1 MRTRRERL
9 QAGLALL
16 AAALLLFFANE
27 ARAEPALIRG
37 RVGAR
42 VFYAGLEVNA
52 RYAKTTPDESAAL
65 LGVGPLLEFHFSP
78 RWSVQV
84 HGSYA
89 FGFGEVYPDAWWQ
102 AGARGVWRLT
112 PYQHVDLGLAIGQA
126 TFAPDAD
133 DITFS
138 LPVDPGYVD
147 PELEPVSAQ
156 LDLGLGLWEFD
167 LDPVRFGPTAR
178 FSVSLNEGSY
188 FVGLG
193 LQGQYGWGVIRSDP

>member
-16 AAALLLFFANE
+16 AAAPLLFFASE

-52 RYAKTTPDESAAL
+52 RYARTTPDESAAL

-126 TFAPDAD
+126 TFAPDIED
-133 DITFS
+133 TTFS
-138 LPVDPGYVD
+138 MPTDPGYID
-147 PELEPVSAQ
+147 PEFEPVSAQ
-156 LDLGLGLWEFD
+156 LDVGLGLWEFD

>member
-1 MRTRRERL
+1 VRP
-9 QAGLALL
+9 ALALL
-16 AAALLLFFANE
+16 AAAPLFFLAAE

-42 VFYAGLEVNA
+42 VFYAGVEVAA
-52 RYAKTTPDESAAL
+52 RFAKTTPDESAVL
-65 LGVGPLLEFHFSP
+65 LGVGPLVEFHFSP
-78 RWSVQV
+78 RWSAQV

-112 PYQHVDLGLAIGQA
+112 PAQHVSLGLAIGQA
-126 TFAPDAD
+126 TYNPGAEEP
-133 DITFS
+133 TFF
-138 LPVDPGYVD
+138 PGPNDPPPAYD

-156 LDLGLGLWEFD
+156 LDLGIGLWEFD

-178 FSVSLNEGSY
+178 FSVSFGEGSY

-193 LQGQYGWGVIRSDP
+193 LQGQYGFGVIRSDP